1 MYFECQKEWEV
12 DLSPITQIFGDDGKR
27 CFPIVEL
34 AYNFRVFILDVRVH
48 YEDGEGSHIN
58 RYFFGSVTDLFASV
72 DQPGISEFRISLLS
86 RRCDNNGEYSVADIR
101 EICEAKNAADQRVFV
116 YRCMDGKQYVDSSLG
131 NSRCS
136 HFKFLRSVSL
146 K

>member
-72 DQPGISEFRISLLS
+72 DQPGISEFRI
-86 RRCDNNGEYSVADIR
+86 
-101 EICEAKNAADQRVFV
+101 KNAADQRVFV

-131 NSRCS
+131 NTESD
-136 HFKFLRSVSL
+136 LREIKSIYVYDRAVAGNQ
-146 K
+146 